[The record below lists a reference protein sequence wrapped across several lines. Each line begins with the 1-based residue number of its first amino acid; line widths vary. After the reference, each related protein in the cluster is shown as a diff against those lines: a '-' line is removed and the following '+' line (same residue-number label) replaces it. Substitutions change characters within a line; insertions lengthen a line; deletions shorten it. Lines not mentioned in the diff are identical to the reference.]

1 MTQTD
6 KKKKLNG
13 LNHVAG
19 LTIIG
24 HKKLA
29 KMILREYY
37 ISLFFDESKKEI
49 IVYVENDLPKEYLDI
64 YLDEEYGMG
73 LYIKRE
79 NVQVLSATPHS
90 K

>member
-1 MTQTD
+1 MSQQD

-29 KMILREYY
+29 RMILREFYVN
-37 ISLFFDESKKEI
+37 LFFDEDEKEI
-49 IVYVENDLPKEYLDI
+49 IVYVEKDLPKEYLDI

-79 NVQVLSATPHS
+79 NVQVLSAQPHS
-90 K
+90 N

>member
-1 MTQTD
+1 MAQQE

-29 KMILREYY
+29 RMALREYY
-37 ISLFFDESKKEI
+37 LNLFFDEQKKEI
-49 IVYVENDLPKEYLDI
+49 IVYVEKDLPKEYIDI
-64 YLDEEYGMG
+64 YLDDEYGMG

-79 NVQVLSATPHS
+79 NIQVLSATPHG
-90 K
+90 